1 MHASFLEIYNDTI
14 CDLLCKDPNR
24 KGKALEAKHDPK
36 TNKTLV
42 PDLTLVKVATYAR
55 VYDLLRRAT
64 TNRATAET
72 NMNHCSSRSH
82 SIFQLQIT
90 GKNSITGESVE
101 GLLNLI
107 DLAGSEKLDQSG
119 ASGVT
124 KVETI
129 AINSSLTNLGNVIS
143 AVANNQK
150 HIPYRNCQLTYLLQ
164 NSIGGNSKTMMFVN
178 ISPAAENIKETLNS
192 LIFATK
198 VNACDIGTA
207 RKSTKVK
214 L

>member
-14 CDLLCKDPNR
+14 RDLLCKDPNR

-101 GLLNLI
+101 GLLKKREASAEPL
-107 DLAGSEKLDQSG
+107 GPSPLDIGFPLES
-119 ASGVT
+119 SSPT
-124 KVETI
+124 
-129 AINSSLTNLGNVIS
+129 SSLQMTWLPTTHQFKEKEEITS
-143 AVANNQK
+143 
-150 HIPYRNCQLTYLLQ
+150 PLL
-164 NSIGGNSKTMMFVN
+164 
-178 ISPAAENIKETLNS
+178 PTL
-192 LIFATK
+192 F
-198 VNACDIGTA
+198 
-207 RKSTKVK
+207 
-214 L
+214 